1 MRTGPNIYKR
11 KDGRWEARVLLAR
24 KPGGRSRYKYLY
36 ASTYREAA
44 RAKTNYESA
53 LSASIKIT
61 PMSTLSFSKAA
72 KEWLEAFQKKW
83 KPATYNKYVNCLQ
96 KYVLPE
102 WEAVAA
108 AGITQECYDALIS
121 HLEETLSGSSLR
133 TINTVIIGCLK
144 HSLKCVPILCK
155 TPPENPKNTKPVTLS
170 EQEAT
175 RLTAALRER
184 SDLSAVGIL
193 LALYSGVR
201 IGELCALRWE
211 DICMEQQVL
220 HICHTLQRVQIPHAA
235 PGQPRTRIQLGPP
248 KNKREREIPIHSG
261 IFTRLQEL
269 GRIYPPSAYLLSGTE
284 KPVEPRTMANRF
296 KRILK
301 DTGIR
306 NIHFHALRHTFA
318 TRYVEADISI
328 PALSEMLGHSSIKI
342 TVDRYVHLSRK
353 FKQEQI
359 EALQFTDVVSKNP
372 PGNSGLVS
380 EVSSRQESRQRASR

>member
-24 KPGGRSRYKYLY
+24 KPGGKSRYKYLY

-44 RAKTNYESA
+44 RAKTNYENA
-53 LSASIKIT
+53 LSASVKVT
-61 PMSTLSFSKAA
+61 PMNSLSFSEAA
-72 KEWLEAFQKKW
+72 RKWLDAFQKKW

-96 KYVLPE
+96 KYILPE

-121 HLEETLSGSSLR
+121 HLEETLSDSSLR
-133 TINTVIIGCLK
+133 TVNTVIIGCLR
-144 HSLKCVPILCK
+144 HSLRCVPILCK
-155 TPPENPKNTKPVTLS
+155 APTENPKNTSLVTLS
-170 EQEAT
+170 ELEAA
-175 RLTAALRER
+175 RLTEALRER

-193 LALYSGVR
+193 LALHSGIR

-211 DICMEQQVL
+211 DICVEQQLL
-220 HICHTLQRVQIPHAA
+220 HIRHTLQRIQVPQAA
-235 PGQPRTRIQLGPP
+235 PEQPKTRLLLDLP
-248 KNKREREIPIHSG
+248 KNKREREIPIHPA
-261 IFTRLQEL
+261 IFQQLQEL
-269 GRIYPPSAYLLSGTE
+269 DRIYPPSAYLLSGTE
-284 KPVEPRTMANRF
+284 KPVEPRTIANRF

-306 NIHFHALRHTFA
+306 DIHFHALRHTFA
-318 TRYVEADISI
+318 TRCVESTVNI
-328 PALSEMLGHSSIKI
+328 PALSEMLGHSSIRI

-359 EALQFTDVVSKNP
+359 
-372 PGNSGLVS
+372 
-380 EVSSRQESRQRASR
+380 